1 MVVCRCMQYTISKME
16 ELLPSNKSLIMQSV
30 KQSCAYELLQIF
42 CKCSTSVGT
51 RTPMHDSSQTHNS
64 LAHALTCSTL
74 PCGLGRAAG
83 CLLGGP
89 RTLQQGRDIWQR
101 TLAAQSHLPTQ
112 GRGGCRVDGHH
123 DIASGLLPPYHGET
137 QG

>member
-51 RTPMHDSSQTHNS
+51 RTPMHDTATPSKHTTVLHTH
-64 LAHALTCSTL
+64 
-74 PCGLGRAAG
+74 
-83 CLLGGP
+83 LLVV
-89 RTLQQGRDIWQR
+89 L
-101 TLAAQSHLPTQ
+101 
-112 GRGGCRVDGHH
+112 CRVVWVG
-123 DIASGLLPPYHGET
+123 
-137 QG
+137 